1 VYQVSLPN
9 DVATLLEYFSVAV
22 SFGLASIATT
32 PLECVGLAGYQ
43 PRLVFWMVAPVVFTL
58 VVVGL
63 ALSSEAWRR
72 LSRSR
77 KAAATADEGSRGSLV
92 HHQPQR
98 KAYTLEKALQPA
110 LVLMFVLYPRV
121 SVSVRRTRPLVPTR
135 DGGAPSPRT
144 SQVTTVA
151 FEGFPCYWFA
161 PVGDAPAR
169 GWLRADVSIECDSP
183 EHASVMAVAWVAIV
197 VYPIGIWLGCVALLW
212 KASAAIVSG
221 EPTPF
226 SRSISLLH
234 REYKATTYWWE
245 LMEMLRKFFL
255 VGLFV
260 VLEPGTILQITCG
273 TIVCATY
280 LMVQLQADPYKQRS
294 DNYLAVASSFAL
306 LMVLHCAVGTLPQQ
320 PSRACSDPPA
330 ASERVRRSSSTAA
343 SSSSTTR

>member
-1 VYQVSLPN
+1 M
-9 DVATLLEYFSVAV
+9 T
-22 SFGLASIATT
+22 I
-32 PLECVGLAGYQ
+32 VG
-43 PRLVFWMVAPVVFTL
+43 F
-58 VVVGL
+58 
-63 ALSSEAWRR
+63 
-72 LSRSR
+72 
-77 KAAATADEGSRGSLV
+77 D
-92 HHQPQR
+92 
-98 KAYTLEKALQPA
+98 
-110 LVLMFVLYPRV
+110 
-121 SVSVRRTRPLVPTR
+121 
-135 DGGAPSPRT
+135 
-144 SQVTTVA
+144 
-151 FEGFPCYWFA
+151 GFPCYWFA
-161 PVGDAPAR
+161 PVGDVPAR

-197 VYPIGIWLGCVALLW
+197 VYPIGIWLGCAALLW